1 MSHARILFIP
11 THATLPARFLL
22 VDREGRVVARG
33 ELDPHQA
40 EAPPS
45 IRTIAVAPGADVMT
59 RWLDLP
65 QGNMA
70 QARAAARW
78 ALRDQ
83 AAGEVD
89 GLDVAL
95 SAAPADGGLRLTAA
109 VSSKLLQAWLRW
121 METFDIRPDA
131 VVPDNLCLPA
141 PLEAETW
148 TAAQMGADVA
158 LRGPTF
164 AVTVQPDLVEAMAA
178 GRALDWLEGEA
189 LEAALAAGAMAA
201 PVDLLQVHD
210 RRERG
215 QAAKGWRLAAGLA
228 AALLASPLI
237 LMAAEGLRD
246 RAAADRA
253 GADARAG
260 AVKLYPELATMKDA
274 APEALRRLDAGPPPG
289 GTARAMAAVFAAVE
303 RVPGAELDDATLGG
317 EGLRVTM
324 NHAAFN
330 DLDAVR
336 ADLAEAGLAVV
347 DETSAEEGGRM
358 ISTLTIG
365 GAR

>member
-22 VDREGRVVARG
+22 VDREGRVVGRG

-40 EAPPS
+40 ETPPS
-45 IRTIAVAPGADVMT
+45 MRTIAVAPGADVMT

-65 QGNMA
+65 SGNMA

-83 AAGEVD
+83 AAGEVE
-89 GLDVAL
+89 GLDVTL
-95 SAAPADGGLRLTAA
+95 GAAPVDGGPRLTAA
-109 VSSKLLQAWLRW
+109 VSAKLLQAWLRW

-141 PLEAETW
+141 PLEAETL
-148 TAAQMGADVA
+148 TAAQVGADVA
-158 LRGPTF
+158 LRGPAF
-164 AVTVQPDLVEAMAA
+164 AVTVQADLAEAIAA
-178 GRALDWLEGEA
+178 GRALNWLEGEA

-201 PVDLLQVHD
+201 VVDLLQVHD

-215 QAAKGWRLAAGLA
+215 QAAKGWRLTAGLA
-228 AALLASPLI
+228 AALLISPLI

-253 GADARAG
+253 GAAAKAG
-260 AVKLYPELATMKDA
+260 AVTLYPELATADDPA
-274 APEALRRLDAGPPPG
+274 AEALHRLDAGAPPG
-289 GTARAMAAVFAAVE
+289 GTARALAAVFAAVE
-303 RVPGAELDDATLGG
+303 RVPGAELDDAALGG
-317 EGLRVTM
+317 EGLRIGLT
-324 NHAAFN
+324 HANFN
-330 DLDAVR
+330 DLDTVR
-336 ADLAEAGLAVV
+336 ADLAEAGLAVI

-358 ISTLTIG
+358 VSTLTIG
-365 GAR
+365 GTR

>member
-11 THATLPARFLL
+11 TNATLPARYLL
-22 VDREGRVVARG
+22 VDREGRVVGRG

-40 EAPPS
+40 ETPPP
-45 IRTIAVAPGADVMT
+45 IRTLAVAPGADVMT

-65 QGNMA
+65 PGNMA

-83 AAGEVD
+83 TAGEVD

-95 SAAPADGGLRLTAA
+95 GAAPVDGGPRLTAA
-109 VSSKLLQAWLRW
+109 VSAKLLQAWLRW

-131 VVPDNLCLPA
+131 VVPDHLCLPA
-141 PLEAETW
+141 PQDAQTL
-148 TAAQMGADVA
+148 TAAQVGADVA
-158 LRGPTF
+158 LRGVAF
-164 AVTVQPDLVEAMAA
+164 AATVQPDLAEAIAA

-189 LEAALAAGAMAA
+189 LDAAMAAGAMAA

-215 QAAKGWRLAAGLA
+215 QAARGWRLAAGLA
-228 AALLASPLI
+228 AALLISPLV

-246 RAAADRA
+246 RAAVERA
-253 GADARAG
+253 GAKAKVG
-260 AVKLYPELATMKDA
+260 AVKLYPELATAGDP
-274 APEALRRLDAGPPPG
+274 APEALRRLDAGAPPG
-289 GTARAMAAVFAAVE
+289 GTARALAAVFAAVE
-303 RVPGAELDDATLGG
+303 RLPGAELDDAALGG
-317 EGLRVTM
+317 EGLRVGLT
-324 NHAAFN
+324 HANFN

-336 ADLAEAGLAVV
+336 ADLAVAGLAVV
-347 DETSAEEGGRM
+347 DEASAEEGGRM
-358 ISTLTIG
+358 VSTLTIG